1 MDVYAQI
8 AERIISQQETIIGPV
23 AVERA
28 MTVKGLAL
36 DWPNHTVTITGNEPA
51 VIDHLVAQY
60 KQLFGQISVEV
71 CKEAVGR
78 LSQQLTPE
86 QLPASL
92 R

>member
-1 MDVYAQI
+1 MDIYSQLVVK
-8 AERIISQQETIIGPV
+8 IIEQQESVIGPV

-28 MTVKGLAL
+28 QAVKGLVI
-36 DWPNHTVTITGNEPA
+36 DWPAKQVVINQSPMP
-51 VIDHLVAQY
+51 VIDELVKQY
-60 KQLFGQISVEV
+60 KMLFGQISVEV

-86 QLPASL
+86 QIPASL